1 MPNMYEG
8 NEEMSEKW
16 KVMCI
21 IWTVCGVVA
30 ILTQAPAIL
39 MIPAVGTLFASN
51 VL

>member
-1 MPNMYEG
+1 MSRLYER
-8 NEEMSEKW
+8 NEEMTEKW

-21 IWTVCGVVA
+21 IWVVCGVVA

-39 MIPAVGTLFASN
+39 MIPAVGTLFAAD